1 MKSVASKS
9 PRVVSDVLDIIVEPV
24 KALETPADDR
34 RWLRFFLATALLVA
48 ARAGLIVPVR
58 LHLISTS
65 M

>member
-1 MKSVASKS
+1 M
-9 PRVVSDVLDIIVEPV
+9 VSDVLDIIVEPV

-48 ARAGLIVPVR
+48 AGAGLIVPVR